1 VPDVVVGSKGRIHMS
16 TALITGAAGGIG
28 RELAR
33 QLAERGTA
41 VIAACRKS
49 SAGLAQL
56 PVRVEEGIDLATDD
70 GCTALAARLAG
81 VPLDL
86 VIHNAG
92 VLTQESL
99 GSLDVDAA
107 ARIRLQFEVNA
118 LAPLRLTALL
128 APQLASGAKL
138 VLITSRMGS
147 IADNTSGGY
156 YGYRMSK
163 AALNA
168 AGRSLAIDLAPRGVA
183 VAMLHPGFVQTPMTG
198 GRGDIDPATAAH
210 NLIARIDELAL
221 ATSGSFLHAN
231 GSSLPW

>member
-1 VPDVVVGSKGRIHMS
+1 MT

-33 QLAERGTA
+33 QLAERGTT
-41 VIAACRKS
+41 VIAACRVPT
-49 SAGLAQL
+49 AELAEL
-56 PVRVEEGIDLATDD
+56 PVRVEAGIDIATDA
-70 GCTALAARLAG
+70 GCTALAARVTG

-92 VLTQESL
+92 VLSDD
-99 GSLDVDAA
+99 SLDELDADAA
-107 ARIRLQFEVNA
+107 ARIRRQFEVNA

-128 APQLASGAKL
+128 APQLRGGAKL

-147 IADNTSGGY
+147 MADNTSGGY

-168 AGRSLAIDLAPRGVA
+168 AGRSLAHDLAPRGVA
-183 VAMLHPGFVQTPMTG
+183 VVMLHPGFVQTPMTG
-198 GRGDIDPATAAH
+198 GRGDVDAVTAAR
-210 NLIARIDELAL
+210 NLLARIDELAP
-221 ATSGSFLHAN
+221 ATSGRFLHAN
-231 GSSLPW
+231 GSPLPW

>member
-1 VPDVVVGSKGRIHMS
+1 MN

-33 QLAERGTA
+33 QLAARGTT
-41 VIAACRKS
+41 VIAVCRKP
-49 SAGLAQL
+49 SAELAQL
-56 PVRVEEGIDLATDD
+56 PVRVEAGIDIATDA
-70 GCTALAARLAG
+70 GCAALASRVAG

-92 VLTQESL
+92 VLSHESL
-99 GSLDVDAA
+99 DALDADAL

-118 LAPLRLTALL
+118 LAPLRLSALL
-128 APQLASGAKL
+128 APQLASGARL

-147 IADNTSGGY
+147 ITDNASGGY

-168 AGRSLAIDLAPRGVA
+168 AGRSLAHDLAPRGVA
-183 VAMLHPGFVQTPMTG
+183 VAILHPGFVQTPMTG
-198 GRGDIDPATAAH
+198 GRGDVDAATAAR
-210 NLIARIDELAL
+210 NLLARIDELTP
-221 ATSGSFLHAN
+221 ATSGRFLHAN
-231 GSSLPW
+231 GSPLPW

>member
-1 VPDVVVGSKGRIHMS
+1 MS

-28 RELAR
+28 FELAR
-33 QLAERGTA
+33 QLAARDAT

-49 SAGLAQL
+49 SAELAKL
-56 PVRVEEGIDLATDD
+56 PVRVEAGIDLATDA
-70 GCTALAARLAG
+70 GCAALAARVAG

-92 VLTQESL
+92 VLSEESL
-99 GSLDVDAA
+99 DSLDEASV
-107 ARIRLQFEVNA
+107 ARIRHQFEVNA
-118 LAPLRLTALL
+118 IAPLRLTALL
-128 APQLASGAKL
+128 APQLARGAKL

-168 AGRSLAIDLAPRGVA
+168 AGRSLAQDLAPRGVA
-183 VAMLHPGFVQTPMTG
+183 VVMLHPGYVQTPMTG
-198 GRGDIDPATAAH
+198 GRGDVDAATAARG
-210 NLIARIDELAL
+210 LLARIDELTS
-221 ATSGSFLHAN
+221 ATSGRFLHAN
-231 GSSLPW
+231 GSPLPW

>member
-1 VPDVVVGSKGRIHMS
+1 MN

-33 QLAERGTA
+33 QLAARGTT
-41 VIAACRKS
+41 VIAVCRKAS
-49 SAGLAQL
+49 EELAQL
-56 PVRVEEGIDLATDD
+56 PVRVEAGIDIATEA
-70 GCTALAARLAG
+70 GCVALVSRVAG

-92 VLTQESL
+92 VLAHESL
-99 GSLDVDAA
+99 DALDEDAVA
-107 ARIRLQFEVNA
+107 GIRLQFEVNA

-128 APQLASGAKL
+128 TPQLARGAKL

-147 IADNTSGGY
+147 IADNTSGGS

-168 AGRSLAIDLAPRGVA
+168 AGRSLAHDLAPRGVA
-183 VAMLHPGFVQTPMTG
+183 VAILHPGFVRTPMTG
-198 GRGDIDPATAAH
+198 GRGDVDAATAAR
-210 NLIARIDELAL
+210 NLLARIDELTP
-221 ATSGSFLHAN
+221 ATSGSFQHAN
-231 GSSLPW
+231 GAPLPW

>member
-1 VPDVVVGSKGRIHMS
+1 MS

-33 QLAERGTA
+33 QLAARGTT
-41 VIAACRKS
+41 VIAACRKP
-49 SAGLAQL
+49 SAELAQL
-56 PVRVEEGIDLATDD
+56 PVRVEAGIDLATDA
-70 GCTALAARLAG
+70 GCAALAARVAG
-81 VPLDL
+81 LRLDL

-92 VLTQESL
+92 VLSEESID
-99 GSLDVDAA
+99 SMDDAA
-107 ARIRLQFEVNA
+107 VARIRHQFEVNA

-128 APQLASGAKL
+128 APQFAPGAKL

-168 AGRSLAIDLAPRGVA
+168 AGRSLAHDLAPRGVA
-183 VAMLHPGFVQTPMTG
+183 VALLHPGFVQTPMTG
-198 GRGDIDPATAAH
+198 GRGDVDAATAAS
-210 NLIARIDELAL
+210 NLLARIDELTP
-221 ATSGSFLHAN
+221 ATSGVFRHAN
-231 GSSLPW
+231 GSPLPW

>member
-1 VPDVVVGSKGRIHMS
+1 
-16 TALITGAAGGIG
+16 
-28 RELAR
+28 
-33 QLAERGTA
+33 
-41 VIAACRKS
+41 
-49 SAGLAQL
+49 
-56 PVRVEEGIDLATDD
+56 VRVEDGIDISTDE
-70 GCTALAARLAG
+70 GCAALAARLVG

-92 VLTQESL
+92 VLTEESL
-99 GSLDVDAA
+99 GSLDADAA
-107 ARIRLQFEVNA
+107 ARIRQQFEVNA

-128 APQLASGAKL
+128 APQLARGAKL

-156 YGYRMSK
+156 FGYRMSK

-168 AGRSLAIDLAPRGVA
+168 AGRSLAIDLAPRGVM

-198 GRGDIDPATAAH
+198 GRGDVDAATAAR
-210 NLIARIDELAL
+210 NLIARIDELTP
-221 ATSGSFLHAN
+221 ATSGSFVHAN

>member
-1 VPDVVVGSKGRIHMS
+1 MS

-33 QLAERGTA
+33 QLAERGVK

-49 SAGLAQL
+49 SGELAKL
-56 PVRVEEGIDLATDD
+56 PVRVEEGIDIATDE
-70 GCTALAARLAG
+70 GCATLAARLVG

-92 VLTQESL
+92 VLTEESL
-99 GSLDVDAA
+99 GPLDTDAA

-128 APQLASGAKL
+128 APQLAKGAKL

-198 GRGDIDPATAAH
+198 GRGDVDAATAAR
-210 NLIARIDELAL
+210 NLIARIDELTP

>member
-1 VPDVVVGSKGRIHMS
+1 MT

-33 QLAERGTA
+33 QLAERGTT
-41 VIAACRKS
+41 VIAVCRKPS
-49 SAGLAQL
+49 TELAAL
-56 PVRVEEGIDLATDD
+56 PVRVEAGIDIATDA
-70 GCTALAARLAG
+70 GCTELAARVAG

-92 VLTQESL
+92 VLSQESL
-99 GSLDVDAA
+99 EKLDDEAI
-107 ARIRLQFEVNA
+107 ARIRSQFEVNA

-128 APQLASGAKL
+128 APQLARGAKL
-138 VLITSRMGS
+138 ALITSRMGS

-168 AGRSLAIDLAPRGVA
+168 AGRSMAHDLAPRGVA
-183 VAMLHPGFVQTPMTG
+183 VVLLHPGFVQTPMTG
-198 GRGDIDPATAAH
+198 GRGDVDAATAAR
-210 NLIARIDELAL
+210 NLIARIDELKPA
-221 ATSGSFLHAN
+221 ASGSFVHAN

>member
-1 VPDVVVGSKGRIHMS
+1 MS

-33 QLAERGTA
+33 QLAARGTT
-41 VIAACRKS
+41 VIAACRKPS
-49 SAGLAQL
+49 TELAQL
-56 PVRVEEGIDLATDD
+56 PVRVEAGIDLATDA
-70 GCTALAARLAG
+70 GCTALAARVAG

-92 VLTQESL
+92 VLSEESIDSM
-99 GSLDVDAA
+99 GDAA
-107 ARIRLQFEVNA
+107 VARIRHQFEVNA

-128 APQLASGAKL
+128 APQLARGAKL

-168 AGRSLAIDLAPRGVA
+168 AGRSLAHDLAPRGVA
-183 VAMLHPGFVQTPMTG
+183 VALLHPGFVQTPMTG
-198 GRGDIDPATAAH
+198 GRGDVDAATAAR
-210 NLIARIDELAL
+210 NLLARIDELTPAS
-221 ATSGSFLHAN
+221 SGSFLHAN
-231 GSSLPW
+231 GSTLPW

>member
-1 VPDVVVGSKGRIHMS
+1 MS

-28 RELAR
+28 GELAR
-33 QLAERGTA
+33 QLAERGTT

-49 SAGLAQL
+49 SAALAQL
-56 PVRVEEGIDLATDD
+56 RVRVEEGIDLATDD
-70 GCTALAARLAG
+70 GCRALAARLAG

-92 VLTQESL
+92 VLNQESL
-99 GSLDVDAA
+99 GSLDADAA

-147 IADNTSGGY
+147 IADNTSGGF

-183 VAMLHPGFVQTPMTG
+183 VAMLHPGFVQTSMTG
-198 GRGDIDPATAAH
+198 GRGDIDAATAAR
-210 NLIARIDELAL
+210 NLLARIDELTL

>member
-1 VPDVVVGSKGRIHMS
+1 MT

-33 QLAERGTA
+33 QLAERGAT
-41 VIAACRKS
+41 VIATCRKS
-49 SAGLAQL
+49 SADLAVL
-56 PVRVEEGIDLATDD
+56 PVRVEEGIDIATDA
-70 GCTALAARLAG
+70 GRAALAARLVG

-92 VLTQESL
+92 VLTEESI
-99 GSLDVDAA
+99 GSLDADAA
-107 ARIRLQFEVNA
+107 ARIRRQFEVNA
-118 LAPLRLTALL
+118 LAPLHLAALL
-128 APQLASGAKL
+128 APQLARGAKL

-168 AGRSLAIDLAPRGVA
+168 AGRSLAIDLAPRGVM

-198 GRGDIDPATAAH
+198 GRGDVDAATAAR
-210 NLIARIDELAL
+210 NLLARIDELTPA
-221 ATSGSFLHAN
+221 ASGSFLHAN
-231 GSSLPW
+231 GSPLPW

>member
-1 VPDVVVGSKGRIHMS
+1 MN

-33 QLAERGTA
+33 QLAERGAT
-41 VIAACRKS
+41 VIAVCRKPT
-49 SAGLAQL
+49 ADFGPL
-56 PVRVEEGIDLATDD
+56 PVRVEAGIDIATDE
-70 GCTALAARLAG
+70 GCAALAARVAG

-92 VLTQESL
+92 VLSEESL
-99 GSLDVDAA
+99 DALDAGAA
-107 ARIRLQFEVNA
+107 VRIRQQFEVNA

-128 APQLASGAKL
+128 APQLVKGAKL

-147 IADNTSGGY
+147 MADNTSGGY

-168 AGRSLAIDLAPRGVA
+168 AGRSLAHDLAPRGVS
-183 VAMLHPGFVQTPMTG
+183 VTMLHPGFVRTPMTG
-198 GRGDIDPATAAH
+198 GRGDVDAATAAR
-210 NLIARIDELAL
+210 NLIARIDELTP
-221 ATSGSFLHAN
+221 ATSGSFRHAN
-231 GSSLPW
+231 GSPLPW

>member
-1 VPDVVVGSKGRIHMS
+1 MS

-28 RELAR
+28 GELAR
-33 QLAERGTA
+33 QLAERGTT

-49 SAGLAQL
+49 SAALAQL
-56 PVRVEEGIDLATDD
+56 RVRVEEGIDLATDD
-70 GCTALAARLAG
+70 GCRALAARLAG

-92 VLTQESL
+92 VLNQESL
-99 GSLDVDAA
+99 GSLDADAA

-147 IADNTSGGY
+147 IADNTSGGF

-183 VAMLHPGFVQTPMTG
+183 VAMLHPGFVQTSMTG
-198 GRGDIDPATAAH
+198 GRGDIDAATAAG
-210 NLIARIDELAL
+210 NLLARIDELTL

>member
-1 VPDVVVGSKGRIHMS
+1 MN

-33 QLAERGTA
+33 QLAARGTT
-41 VIAACRKS
+41 VIAVCRKP
-49 SAGLAQL
+49 SAELAQL
-56 PVRVEEGIDLATDD
+56 PVRVEAGIDIATDA
-70 GCTALAARLAG
+70 GCAALASRVAG

-92 VLTQESL
+92 VLSHESL
-99 GSLDVDAA
+99 DALDADAL

-118 LAPLRLTALL
+118 LAPLRLSALL
-128 APQLASGAKL
+128 APQLARGARL

-147 IADNTSGGY
+147 ITDNASGGY

-168 AGRSLAIDLAPRGVA
+168 AGRSLAHDLATRGVA
-183 VAMLHPGFVQTPMTG
+183 VAILHPGFVQTPMTG
-198 GRGDIDPATAAH
+198 GRGDVDAATAAR
-210 NLIARIDELAL
+210 NLLARIDELTP
-221 ATSGSFLHAN
+221 ATSGRFLHAN
-231 GSSLPW
+231 GAPLPW

>member
-1 VPDVVVGSKGRIHMS
+1 MS

-33 QLAERGTA
+33 QLAERGTT
-41 VIAACRKS
+41 VIATCRRS
-49 SAGLAQL
+49 NADLARL
-56 PVRVEEGIDLATDD
+56 PVRVEDGIDIATDE
-70 GCTALAARLAG
+70 GCVALAARLVG

-92 VLTQESL
+92 VLTEESL
-99 GSLDVDAA
+99 GALDADAA

-128 APQLASGAKL
+128 APQLARGAKL

-168 AGRSLAIDLAPRGVA
+168 AGRSLAHDLAPRGVM

-198 GRGDIDPATAAH
+198 GRGDVDAATAAR
-210 NLIARIDELAL
+210 NLLERIDEMTPAK
-221 ATSGSFLHAN
+221 SGSFLHAN
-231 GSSLPW
+231 GSPLPW

>member
-1 VPDVVVGSKGRIHMS
+1 MS

-28 RELAR
+28 GELAR
-33 QLAERGTA
+33 QLAERGTT

-49 SAGLAQL
+49 SAALAQL
-56 PVRVEEGIDLATDD
+56 RVRVEEGIDLATDD
-70 GCTALAARLAG
+70 GCRALAARLAG

-92 VLTQESL
+92 VLNQESL
-99 GSLDVDAA
+99 GSLDADAA

-147 IADNTSGGY
+147 IADNTSGGF

-183 VAMLHPGFVQTPMTG
+183 VAMLHPGFVQTSMTG
-198 GRGDIDPATAAH
+198 GRGDIDAATAAR
-210 NLIARIDELAL
+210 NLLSRIDELTL